1 MTFLQLIFQKSP
13 IKKEEMESS
22 KETAK
27 AGGRKTK
34 LGRFGVETFK
44 TINVLKYKYLFYCE
58 HIFQQFYATFFSIRQ
73 STCNINIF
81 IDHLNKKYSFL
92 TFKKIF

>member
-27 AGGRKTK
+27 ARGSKAK

-58 HIFQQFYATFFSIRQ
+58 NHFFCTAEYLQ
-73 STCNINIF
+73 
-81 IDHLNKKYSFL
+81 Y
-92 TFKKIF
+92 